1 MFHLWL
7 NWSVGTDA
15 AAVCLTSNQ
24 NKKIILI
31 LLEFGDFIYVFRDIK
46 FILFLKQFQKLWMI
60 NKAFMQIHNFFFSV
74 TFFCIFCRREFDEK
88 KSLKTAEQEEQR
100 EILALK
106 RLDAE
111 NLQIRF
117 VFRLL
122 VRRLFK
128 YVITHSY
135 LHFTEVPFF

>member
-1 MFHLWL
+1 
-7 NWSVGTDA
+7 
-15 AAVCLTSNQ
+15 
-24 NKKIILI
+24 
-31 LLEFGDFIYVFRDIK
+31 
-46 FILFLKQFQKLWMI
+46 MI
-60 NKAFMQIHNFFFSV
+60 NTAFMQIHNFFFFV
-74 TFFCIFCRREFDEK
+74 TFFCIFCRREFDEM

-122 VRRLFK
+122 IRRLFK

>member
-1 MFHLWL
+1 M
-7 NWSVGTDA
+7 
-15 AAVCLTSNQ
+15 
-24 NKKIILI
+24 
-31 LLEFGDFIYVFRDIK
+31 
-46 FILFLKQFQKLWMI
+46 
-60 NKAFMQIHNFFFSV
+60 
-74 TFFCIFCRREFDEK
+74 

-128 YVITHSY
+128 YVITQFY
-135 LHFTEVPFF
+135 LHFTEVPLFNVIFILFSILYSFFSSQVLYLHTKYHFSCLSSIFLHYFHDEKIFFMAI